1 METITHTETI
11 VNLETYDYELKP
23 LLKLINRA
31 LINDDVIKHLNN
43 EEVHRIYHWLDELQS
58 KTLEHGV

>member
-1 METITHTETI
+1 MEPITHTDTV

-31 LINDDVIKHLNN
+31 LINDEVIKHLNN
-43 EEVHRIYHWLDELQS
+43 EEVHRVYHWLDELQS
-58 KTLEHGV
+58 KALEYGV